1 MNPKE
6 NELEKILEQTSDKIR
21 ADALSSEIV
30 EDSARKVW
38 QKISR
43 TAEPVT
49 VFRNCRDFEIL
60 FSAYLE
66 HKKLSP
72 EISSTQ
78 EDPQTSRFLLLEDHL
93 KECVPCRKKLE
104 EVQRGPGEARS
115 IARKE
120 SKPGLLQAFPL
131 RWKPVLAMA
140 ATLLLVAGLW
150 KWPLIHQYIT
160 MDGSHLATIRSI
172 DGSLYLVNENTVTP
186 MPASAALASGQR
198 VRTAKDSQARIE
210 LADGSVVEMASRSE
224 FCVKKNWDGLG
235 IMLDRGQII
244 VQAAKQH
251 GHMVVTTEDCQVSVI
266 GTVFSVNHG
275 LKGSRV
281 SVMEGKVQVK
291 HGRQSDLVTPGGQV
305 VTNPNMENTPI
316 SEEVSW
322 SRNATQYLAFL
333 QELKA
338 VRDHVERA
346 GLLPGLRYQ
355 SALLELAPTGT
366 AAYIAIPNFS
376 RALNESFQMLQQR
389 IQENE
394 LLRSWWE
401 EKFQRQGNPE
411 QLKEVLAK
419 IQTFG
424 EYLGDEI
431 VICLSDQPVFLAEV
445 KRPEDLRGQLKKE
458 LETLTSKLEKTPPI
472 QIVESADALQ
482 QMESTGSK
490 DGITLYLP
498 GPYLV
503 ISPNL
508 QALHQVAGFIDKTRS
523 NPFVTSA
530 FHARLQQAYH
540 DGADWLLG
548 VDLESGF
555 SPAKRHPADRDA
567 AVELNKHLSVA
578 GLDNLKCLV
587 LEHKNFQGH
596 TNSRAA
602 FTFSGARHGLAAW
615 LSAPASMGTLG
626 FISPNANFV
635 TGFLVKNPAQL
646 LDEVLQWTRSL
657 HDIGDKDLEALQRE
671 LGLNIREDL
680 IAPLGGEFA
689 LAMDGPM
696 LPTPSW
702 KVILEVNDPARLQQ
716 GLQNLITAI
725 NGEMAKSGKPSIRL
739 VAESIEGRP
748 GFQLISPQGIEI
760 HLLFSEG
767 YLILAP
773 SQALIVQALQS
784 HESGNNLPQSAAFK
798 ALLPR
803 DRQQFFSGLVYQN
816 LGPVI
821 KPLAEWAGNLTDKS
835 QPLVEA
841 LTKDTTPSI
850 IYFYGE
856 EDSILMGSTTP
867 LSSLGL
873 NLGSLLRLPNMGRA
887 MGSAH

>member
-6 NELEKILEQTSDKIR
+6 NELEKILERTSDEIR
-21 ADALSSEIV
+21 TESLSADTV
-30 EDSARKVW
+30 EESARRVW
-38 QKISR
+38 QKISGA
-43 TAEPVT
+43 AESVT
-49 VFRNCRDFEIL
+49 VFRNCQDFEIL
-60 FSAYLE
+60 FPAYLE
-66 HKKLSP
+66 HKEAVPGS
-72 EISSTQ
+72 SSTR
-78 EDPQTSRFLLLEDHL
+78 EDPQTSRLLLLEDHI
-93 KECVPCRKKLE
+93 KECVSCRKKLE
-104 EVQRGPGEARS
+104 EVKKGPEKTRS
-115 IARKE
+115 IALKE
-120 SKPGLLQAFPL
+120 SKLGLLRVFPL
-131 RWKPVLAMA
+131 RWKPVLAVA

-150 KWPLIHQYIT
+150 KWPLVQQYVT

-172 DGSLYLVNENTVTP
+172 EGNLYLVDENSVTP
-186 MPASAALASGQR
+186 ISVSAAIASGQR
-198 VRTAKDSQARIE
+198 VRTAKDSQAQIQ
-210 LADGSVVEMASRSE
+210 LADGSVVEMAPRSE
-224 FCVKKNWDGLG
+224 FSVKKNWDGLG

-266 GTVFSVNHG
+266 GTVFAVNHG

-281 SVMEGKVQVK
+281 SVMEGKVQVT
-291 HGRQSDLVTPGGQV
+291 HGRQADLVTPGGQV
-305 VTNPNMENTPI
+305 VTSSDLENTPI
-316 SEEVSW
+316 SEEVAW
-322 SRNATQYLAFL
+322 SRNATQYLVFL

-338 VRDHVERA
+338 VRDHVEQA

-355 SALLELAPTGT
+355 SPLLELAPAGT
-366 AAYIAIPNFS
+366 AAYVAIPNFS
-376 RALNESFQMLQQR
+376 RALNESFQMLEQR

-394 LLRSWWE
+394 VLRSWWE

-424 EYLGDEI
+424 QYLGDEI

-458 LETLTSKLEKTPPI
+458 LDALTSKLQKTPPI
-472 QIVESADALQ
+472 QIVENADALRQ
-482 QMESTGSK
+482 LAPMGSK
-490 DGITLYLP
+490 EGLTLYLP
-498 GPYLV
+498 GPYLA

-508 QALHQVAGFIDKTRS
+508 QALHEVAGFIDKSQS
-523 NPFVTSA
+523 NSFVTSA

-540 DGADWLLG
+540 EGADWLLG

-555 SPAKRHPADRDA
+555 SPARRHPADRDA
-567 AVELNKHLSVA
+567 AIELNKHLSVA
-578 GLDNLKCLV
+578 GLDNLKYLV

-626 FISPNANFV
+626 FVSPNASFV

-646 LDEVLQWTRSL
+646 LDEALQWTRSL
-657 HDIGDKDLEALQRE
+657 HDGGDKDLEALQQE

-680 IAPLGGEFA
+680 VAPLGGEFA
-689 LAMDGPM
+689 LAMDGPI

-716 GLQNLITAI
+716 GLRNLVTAI

-739 VAESIEGRP
+739 EAESIGGRP
-748 GFQLISPQGIEI
+748 GFQLIPPKGIEI

-767 YLILAP
+767 YLIVAP
-773 SQALIVQALQS
+773 SQAMITQALQS
-784 HESGNNLPQSAAFK
+784 RESGNNLPQSAAFK

-803 DRQQFFSGLVYQN
+803 DGQPFFSGLVYQN

-873 NLGSLLRLPNMGRA
+873 NLGSLLHLPNLGRTIER
-887 MGSAH
+887 AH